1 MLYKLSQNN
10 ILRMSMFNRCFV
22 LLRILYFRPF
32 SLFSISL
39 SEGGTPAKFLII
51 DDGWQDTTNEFQIE
65 GEPFAEGS
73 Q

>member
-1 MLYKLSQNN
+1 MFRAFEESLFQT
-10 ILRMSMFNRCFV
+10 ILT
-22 LLRILYFRPF
+22 
-32 SLFSISL
+32 LFSISL